1 MPETLPFLRLFSNF
15 GVWRVTKYQAQAR
28 GKTSL
33 LLQKMP
39 LCWKLHKHRG
49 CCSNLSYKMC
59 FQKLFITVFIS
70 LLTYNKSKTPHCVVV
85 IEVDKRLTWIK
96 LAEMCV
102 RVQRCIV
109 LGRAVEQR
117 CIYVSFMAT
126 VKLQACPGTM
136 PTHLYSRCYH
146 GETYGWYPGNQTAV
160 LELETT
166 VV

>member
-1 MPETLPFLRLFSNF
+1 
-15 GVWRVTKYQAQAR
+15 
-28 GKTSL
+28 
-33 LLQKMP
+33 
-39 LCWKLHKHRG
+39 
-49 CCSNLSYKMC
+49 
-59 FQKLFITVFIS
+59 
-70 LLTYNKSKTPHCVVV
+70 
-85 IEVDKRLTWIK
+85 
-96 LAEMCV
+96 MCV

-117 CIYVSFMAT
+117 FIYVSFMAT